1 MANQTN
7 ASTPYDS
14 YEYYL
19 DYLDLIPVDE
29 RKLKANKCELR
40 RSLGGGRGVGPKDF
54 LHSPPAPIGV
64 KDEPKLDPVH
74 RDRRKQE

>member
-14 YEYYL
+14 YEDYL

-29 RKLKANKCELR
+29 RKLKANKYLIVITFWVSLAFFVMLLFLILLYMSWSGSSQELA
-40 RSLGGGRGVGPKDF
+40 SD
-54 LHSPPAPIGV
+54 
-64 KDEPKLDPVH
+64 DDPH
-74 RDRRKQE
+74 RIS